1 MTRILTAVLF
11 SLLFNGQVWAQAS
24 VTAQAFAEVIEALT
38 ATESAQLNF
47 GRFSPGVAGGE
58 VIISPDGSK
67 SAQGSVMLSGGGSSP
82 GQFTITGAPDATFSI
97 QLPEGPVQ
105 LLHQNSNQTMI
116 VNEWTSYPPAGNSSG
131 TLNEGFEIVSIGAS
145 LVVGSIENNPVGI
158 YTGSF
163 SLTFAYN

>member
-1 MTRILTAVLF
+1 
-11 SLLFNGQVWAQAS
+11 
-24 VTAQAFAEVIEALT
+24 
-38 ATESAQLNF
+38 
-47 GRFSPGVAGGE
+47 
-58 VIISPDGSK
+58 
-67 SAQGSVMLSGGGSSP
+67 
-82 GQFTITGAPDATFSI
+82 
-97 QLPEGPVQ
+97 
-105 LLHQNSNQTMI
+105 MI

>member
-11 SLLFNGQVWAQAS
+11 FLLYNGQVWAQAS

-38 ATESAQLNF
+38 ANETAQLNF

-58 VIISPDGSK
+58 VIISPDGVK

-82 GQFTITGAPDATFSI
+82 GQFTITGAPNATFSI

-105 LLHQNSNQTMI
+105 LMHQNSNQTMT

-131 TLNEGFEIVSIGAS
+131 TLNEGFEIVSVGAS

>member
-11 SLLFNGQVWAQAS
+11 SLLFSGQVWAQAS

-38 ATESAQLNF
+38 ATETAQLNF

-58 VIISPDGSK
+58 VIISPDGVK
-67 SAQGSVMLSGGGSSP
+67 SAQGSVMLSEGTSSP
-82 GQFTITGAPDATFSI
+82 GRFTITGAPDATFSI

-105 LLHQNSNQTMI
+105 LLHQNSNQTMT
-116 VNEWTSYPPAGNSSG
+116 VNEWTSDPLAGNSSG
-131 TLNEGFEIVSIGAS
+131 TLNEGFEIISVGAS

>member
-11 SLLFNGQVWAQAS
+11 SLLFSGQVWAQAS

-38 ATESAQLNF
+38 ATETAQLNF

-58 VIISPDGSK
+58 VIISPDGLK
-67 SAQGSVMLSGGGSSP
+67 SAQGSVMLSGGSSSP

-97 QLPEGPVQ
+97 QLPEGPVE
-105 LLHQNSNQTMI
+105 LLHLGSNQTMT
-116 VNEWTSYPPAGNSSG
+116 VNEWTSNPLAGNSSG
-131 TLNEGFEIVSIGAS
+131 TLNEGFEIVSVGAS

>member
-1 MTRILTAVLF
+1 MTRILTAVIIFLLF
-11 SLLFNGQVWAQAS
+11 SGQVWAQAS

-38 ATESAQLNF
+38 ATETAQLNF

-58 VIISPDGSK
+58 IILSPDGVK
-67 SAQGSVMLSGGGSSP
+67 SAQGSVMLSGGTTSP

-97 QLPEGPVQ
+97 QLPAEPVQ
-105 LLHQNSNQTMI
+105 LLHQNSNQTMT
-116 VNEWTSYPPAGNSSG
+116 VNEWTSNPPAGNSSG
-131 TLNEGFEIVSIGAS
+131 TLNEGFESVSVGAS
-145 LVVGSIENNPVGI
+145 LVVGSIENNPIGI